1 MKGNC
6 INMTQNNSP
15 NIIRI
20 NSNREYQGSNIRD
33 NNNNNNIFYPINSTN
48 TENINTV
55 SPNTIQKLKEIV
67 NKADLLEIEI
77 ISSLSNQK
85 GIKITINSLG
95 MIENSKRK
103 AFDGITYFG
112 YLGEDIDKTN
122 SIKENNNINL
132 NNNINN
138 NTENINNEVDFVIM
152 PKDNNS
158 NNENNKNI
166 GRFFRIRYDLINN
179 GYLIKGLEC
188 GFGTFKKITEKTK
201 LKDCYLI
208 NMGNSYI
215 VCSFGIDELNI
226 NEGSIIDA
234 DKILNIK
241 VYSEIQKAEPHF
253 FNPQQFRK
261 IYIGRDISCN
271 IIVDDTLLSRI
282 HCTIEYKENDGWYI
296 MDGRA
301 DDGFCEDKPSTNGT
315 WLCLMEEMPIKDGMV
330 FKSNQNQYKCN
341 LIKQEEEK

>member
-6 INMTQNNSP
+6 INNIIQRNSP
-15 NIIRI
+15 QLII
-20 NSNREYQGSNIRD
+20 NNLNKNPAPNLLE

-95 MIENSKRK
+95 MTENSKRK

-112 YLGEDIDKTN
+112 YLSEENDKTN
-122 SIKENNNINL
+122 DIKDNNN
-132 NNNINN
+132 NN
-138 NTENINNEVDFVIM
+138 NTENINNEIDFVIM
-152 PKDNNS
+152 PKDNNTES
-158 NNENNKNI
+158 KNI
-166 GRFFRIRYDLINN
+166 GRFFRIRYDLNIM

-215 VCSFGIDELNI
+215 VCSMGIDELNLSEI
-226 NEGSIIDA
+226 SIIDA
-234 DKILNIK
+234 DKVLNIK
-241 VYSEIQKAEPHF
+241 VYSEVQKAEPHF

-271 IIVDDTLLSRI
+271 IIVDDTLLSRV

-315 WLCLMEEMPIKDGMV
+315 WLCLMEEMPIKDGMI

-341 LIKQEEEK
+341 IIKQNNNNI

>member
-6 INMTQNNSP
+6 
-15 NIIRI
+15 NIIQR
-20 NSNREYQGSNIRD
+20 NSKPEKEKEIENTYIKEVSNPIE
-33 NNNNNNIFYPINSTN
+33 NNNNINYPINSTN
-48 TENINTV
+48 TENINAV

-67 NKADLLEIEI
+67 NTADILEIEV
-77 ISSLSNQK
+77 ISSISNQR
-85 GIKITINSLG
+85 GLKITINALG
-95 MIENSKRK
+95 MTENSRRK
-103 AFDGITYFG
+103 AFDGNTFFG
-112 YLGEDIDKTN
+112 FLGEEDNDNTNDIN
-122 SIKENNNINL
+122 EN
-132 NNNINN
+132 
-138 NTENINNEVDFVIM
+138 TDQINNEVDFVIK
-152 PKDNNS
+152 PKEMNGDY
-158 NNENNKNI
+158 NKNI
-166 GRFFRIRYDLINN
+166 GRYFRIRFDLTSME
-179 GYLIKGLEC
+179 YLIKGLEC

-341 LIKQEEEK
+341 LIKQEEGK

>member
-6 INMTQNNSP
+6 INNIIQRNSP
-15 NIIRI
+15 QLII
-20 NSNREYQGSNIRD
+20 NNLNKDPAPNLLEN
-33 NNNNNNIFYPINSTN
+33 NNNNNNIFYPIKSTN
-48 TENINTV
+48 TENFNTV

-95 MIENSKRK
+95 MTENSKRK

-112 YLGEDIDKTN
+112 YLSEENDKTN
-122 SIKENNNINL
+122 DIKDNNN
-132 NNNINN
+132 NN
-138 NTENINNEVDFVIM
+138 NTENINNEIDFVIM
-152 PKDNNS
+152 PKDNNTES
-158 NNENNKNI
+158 KNI
-166 GRFFRIRYDLINN
+166 GRFFRIRYDLNTM

-215 VCSFGIDELNI
+215 VCSMGIDELNLSEI
-226 NEGSIIDA
+226 SIIDA
-234 DKILNIK
+234 DKVLNIK
-241 VYSEIQKAEPHF
+241 VYSEVQKAEPHF

-271 IIVDDTLLSRI
+271 IIVDDTLLSRV

-315 WLCLMEEMPIKDGMV
+315 WLCLMEEMPIKDGMI

-341 LIKQEEEK
+341 IIKQNNNNI